1 MQILGFISLGI
12 ILVGMLIKH
21 RTRKEETLVEFMTKE
36 ELGLWELVKQDHPSL
51 TNYQQEQ
58 IFLDCL
64 YNSTDA
70 VDRDVQA
77 MISSMYQSDD

>member
-21 RTRKEETLVEFMTKE
+21 QTRKEETLVEFMTKE

-64 YNSTDA
+64 YNSTDT

>member
-1 MQILGFISLGI
+1 MEILGFISLGI
-12 ILVGMLIKH
+12 ILVGMLYKH
-21 RTRKEETLVEFMTKE
+21 QTKE
-36 ELGLWELVKQDHPSL
+36 EESLVECMTREELSLWELVKQDHPSL
-51 TNYQQEQ
+51 TKHQQEQ

-70 VDRDVQA
+70 IDRDVQG

>member
-12 ILVGMLIKH
+12 ILVGMFIKH
-21 RTRKEETLVEFMTKE
+21 QTRKEETLVEFMTKE